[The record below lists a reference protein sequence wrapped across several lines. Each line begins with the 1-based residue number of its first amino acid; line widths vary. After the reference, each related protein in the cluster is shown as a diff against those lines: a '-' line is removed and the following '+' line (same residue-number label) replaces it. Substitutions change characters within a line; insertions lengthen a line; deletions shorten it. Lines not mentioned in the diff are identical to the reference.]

1 MFKNLLGSIEML
13 HKQTEGLNS
22 MNTDDTKLLIC
33 VEPECDN
40 EFEMTPG
47 EMDFYITKGL
57 DLPKRCKPCRTARNQ
72 SPLSYKTTQKAKQ
85 EYVLSEVVCEN
96 CNKPATVPFEPDP
109 GKPVYCKICWE
120 GIKNLPLSAQR

>member
-22 MNTDDTKLLIC
+22 MNADDTKLVIC

-40 EFEMTPG
+40 KFEMTPG
-47 EMDFYITKGL
+47 EINFYITKGL
-57 DLPKRCKPCRTARNQ
+57 ELPKRCKSCRTSRNQ
-72 SPLSYKTTQKAKQ
+72 SPLTYKTTKKAKQ

-96 CNKPATVPFEPDP
+96 
-109 GKPVYCKICWE
+109 
-120 GIKNLPLSAQR
+120 